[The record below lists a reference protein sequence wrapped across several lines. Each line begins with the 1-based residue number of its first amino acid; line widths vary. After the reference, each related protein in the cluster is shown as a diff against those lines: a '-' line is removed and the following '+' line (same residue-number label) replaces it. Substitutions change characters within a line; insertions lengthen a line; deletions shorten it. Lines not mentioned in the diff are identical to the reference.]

1 MRSIKKE
8 IRILAF
14 DDASFTPRSKGK
26 VAVVGVVF
34 KGGREFEGMIKTEV
48 EIDGLDAT
56 DVVAEVVNKSKY
68 KEELRV
74 LMFKGV
80 TIAGFNV
87 IDIKKLNE
95 KIKLPVIIVSRKL
108 PDFLKIKKALKHFED
123 GELRWE
129 AIKNAGKVN
138 KLKTE
143 NNKNVYYQFSGL
155 DSKEAEKI
163 ILLSCTRSS
172 IPEPLRVA
180 HMIASALV
188 KGESGGRA

>member
-1 MRSIKKE
+1 VRSIKKE